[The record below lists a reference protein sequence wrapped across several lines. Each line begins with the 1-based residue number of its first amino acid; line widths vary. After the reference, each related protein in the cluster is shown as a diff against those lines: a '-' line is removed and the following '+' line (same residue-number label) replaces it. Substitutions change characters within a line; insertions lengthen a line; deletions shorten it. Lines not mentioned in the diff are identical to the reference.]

1 MTETVNK
8 KELMEKLEM
17 FVPVVAR
24 VHGPTHPEFYEVQK
38 EFENIKNQDSLDQS
52 FKNLREIT
60 DNYKVPSDVCESY
73 EAVYSM
79 LEQLDKGR

>member
-1 MTETVNK
+1 MTKTVSK

-38 EFENIKNQDSLDQS
+38 EFENIKNEGNVDQA
-52 FKNLREIT
+52 FENLREIT
-60 DNYKVPSDVCESY
+60 DHYMVPGDVCESY
-73 EAVYSM
+73 EAVYTM
-79 LEQLDKGR
+79 LEQLDKSR

>member
-38 EFENIKNQDSLDQS
+38 EFENIKNQDSLDQA